1 MGGFQAILV
10 CGVDI
15 SESTALKIK
24 YPRSGIGIISTFME
38 SFDRAIRGL
47 NYRAES
53 ADDAGWFLWRVR
65 GDELVY
71 LRGIPVGD
79 DGRPDAAIV
88 SEALQEFIES
98 IESVSP
104 RLNTEP
110 QCSLNLRSYSFILHT
125 QGNPW
130 DYRWH
135 LMPKEMGGALKNK
148 VNPEYMCGGLG
159 ESSLRDIQKDYF
171 IDFIGVDVDLGFRVA
186 EQSQAFR
193 MIMSPYLA
201 CLVMHYM
208 EKHGGSLFNVHP
220 MGERELKG
228 CSIEATGLIEY
239 PLYYIPIAR
248 KFLSHEEPVGE
259 RKQINI
265 SKEIKK
271 LEKFEKFR
279 NEAYRFIYEKALKH
293 ASADES

>member
-1 MGGFQAILV
+1 MVGHRAILV

-24 YPRSGIGIISTFME
+24 YPRSGVGIISTFME
-38 SFDRAIRGL
+38 IFDKALRGL
-47 NYRAES
+47 NHRAES

-71 LRGIPVGD
+71 LRGIPAGD

-88 SEALQEFIES
+88 SEALHEFIES

-110 QCSLNLRSYSFILHT
+110 QCSLNLRSYAFILHS

-130 DYRWH
+130 NYRWH
-135 LMPKEMGGALKNK
+135 LMPKELGGALKNEVK
-148 VNPEYMCGGLG
+148 TEYVDGGLEG
-159 ESSLRDIQKDYF
+159 YSLLDIQKDYF
-171 IDFIGVDVDLGFRVA
+171 IDFIGADVDLGFRIA
-186 EQSQAFR
+186 EQSRAYR

-201 CLVMHYM
+201 YLVMLYI
-208 EKHGGSLFNVHP
+208 EKQGGNLLDVHF
-220 MGERELKG
+220 MGVRELKG
-228 CSIEATGLIEY
+228 CSIEETGLIEY
-239 PLYYIPIAR
+239 PLYYIPMSR
-248 KFLSHEEPVGE
+248 KFLSHEGSVDESM
-259 RKQINI
+259 QINI

-271 LEKFEKFR
+271 LEEFEKFR
-279 NEAYRFIYEKALKH
+279 NESYRFIYEKALKH

>member
-15 SESTALKIK
+15 GESTALKIK
-24 YPRSGIGIISTFME
+24 YPISGVGIISTFME
-38 SFDRAIRGL
+38 KFDRTLRGL
-47 NYRAES
+47 EHRVDSTDEVE
-53 ADDAGWFLWRVR
+53 WFLWRVR

-79 DGRPDAAIV
+79 DGRPDTAIV
-88 SEALQEFIES
+88 SEALQEFIDS
-98 IESVSP
+98 IESVS
-104 RLNTEP
+104 RTLNTEP
-110 QCSLNLRSYSFILHT
+110 QCSLNLRSYSFILHS

-130 DYRWH
+130 NYRWH

-148 VNPEYMCGGLG
+148 VNPEYMCGELE

-186 EQSQAFR
+186 EQSEAHR
-193 MIMSPYLA
+193 MILSPYLA
-201 CLVMHYM
+201 YLVMVGL
-208 EKHGGSLFNVHP
+208 EKNKISPFSIYS

-228 CSIEATGLIEY
+228 CSIEETGLVEY
-239 PLYYIPIAR
+239 PLYYVPIGN
-248 KFLSHEEPVGE
+248 FSILEEPTGE
-259 RKQINI
+259 PARINI
-265 SKEIKK
+265 SKEMEK

-279 NEAYRFIYEKALKH
+279 NDSYRLIYKKALERR
-293 ASADES
+293 SNDES

>member
-1 MGGFQAILV
+1 MGGFHAILV

-24 YPRSGIGIISTFME
+24 YPISGAGIISTFME
-38 SFDRAIRGL
+38 SFDEGL
-47 NYRAES
+47 RKPGHQVES
-53 ADDAGWFLWRVR
+53 TSDAGWFLWRVR

-110 QCSLNLRSYSFILHT
+110 QCSLNLRSYSFILHS

-130 DYRWH
+130 NYRWH
-135 LMPKEMGGALKNK
+135 LMPKEMSGDLKNK
-148 VNPEYMCGGLG
+148 VNPEYMCGELG

-208 EKHGGSLFNVHP
+208 EKHGGGLFNVHS
-220 MGERELKG
+220 MGARELKG

-239 PLYYIPIAR
+239 PLYYIPISR
-248 KFLSHEEPVGE
+248 KFLSHEGSVDESM
-259 RKQINI
+259 QINI
-265 SKEIKK
+265 LKEIKK
-271 LEKFEKFR
+271 LEEFEKFR
-279 NEAYRFIYEKALKH
+279 NDSYRFIYEKALKH